1 MITKAVQ
8 RDQWVDIYRDSSCGG
23 SIRVV
28 GTLLGFTSTS
38 VTIRDRDGWINEYDA
53 NANKTTSHH

>member
-8 RDQWVDIYRDSSCGG
+8 RDQWVDIYCDSFSG
-23 SIRVV
+23 SKSVV

>member
-8 RDQWVDIYRDSSCGG
+8 RDEWVDIYCDRFSG
-23 SIRVV
+23 SISVV

-38 VTIRDRDGWINEYDA
+38 VTIRGRDGWINEYDA
-53 NANKTTSHH
+53 NANKTKEYH

>member
-8 RDQWVDIYRDSSCGG
+8 RDQWVDIYCDSSSG
-23 SIRVV
+23 SISVV